1 MKLANDIN
9 IQMTLFLKTT
19 SKEEQAGL
27 KKTLT
32 ETTTMIER
40 HKATIVR
47 KTTTITNDTKI
58 KHRQKDKRQS
68 DGLA

>member
-9 IQMTLFLKTT
+9 IQNDIVLENDIKRRT
-19 SKEEQAGL
+19 SRSWKNV
-27 KKTLT
+27 T

-40 HKATIVR
+40 HKSTIVR
-47 KTTTITNDTKI
+47 KTTTITNNTKI